1 MEHAAQHTPACS
13 ESTPRAHPAHY
24 TAQQIA
30 DDHPDLSPK
39 PVTIRTRWIAW
50 AEKVAPAQLL
60 KTSQGYTELCR
71 TLVGDYAQRVKR
83 DGLNTDDW
91 VNEAKAKF
99 AHEWEPHGI
108 IEGELMPDEVG
119 GALATLQTQSSALQ
133 HQLTSELDQLN
144 EFVEQIADVETSFS
158 DAELQTM
165 KAKGAIRGVQ
175 RFKVEM
181 QTELQTYNQLRQ
193 QHLNNQ
199 Q

>member
-1 MEHAAQHTPACS
+1 MEHAAQHTSPCS
-13 ESTPRAHPAHY
+13 DSTPRAHLAHY

-39 PVTIRTRWIAW
+39 PVTVRTRWIPW
-50 AEKVAPAQLL
+50 AGKVAPLQLQ
-60 KTSQGYTELCR
+60 KTDQGYTELCR

-83 DGLNTDDW
+83 DGLHADDW
-91 VNEAKAKF
+91 VNEVKAKF
-99 AHEWEPHGI
+99 SHEWEPHGI

-133 HQLTSELDQLN
+133 HQLASELDQLN

-165 KAKGAIRGVQ
+165 RAKGAIRGVQ

-199 Q
+199 S